1 MFTKMLIICMDLHYQ
16 DLFQSLNFKLI
27 DVEWFYLNKFSDNSR
42 KGCILYVDLDYLEEL
57 LNLHNDYP
65 LAPKKTLIEKDML
78 SNYCKKIVDM
88 HSN

>member
-1 MFTKMLIICMDLHYQ
+1 MLTICMDLHYQ

-27 DVEWFYLNKFSDNSR
+27 DVEWFYLIKFSDNSR

>member
-1 MFTKMLIICMDLHYQ
+1 MLTICMDLHYQ

-65 LAPKKTLIEKDML
+65 LAPKKTLIVKDML

>member
-1 MFTKMLIICMDLHYQ
+1 MLTICMDLHYQ

-42 KGCILYVDLDYLEEL
+42 KGFILYVDLDYLEEL

>member
-1 MFTKMLIICMDLHYQ
+1 MLTICMDLHYQ

-27 DVEWFYLNKFSDNSR
+27 DFEWFYLNKFSDNSR

>member
-1 MFTKMLIICMDLHYQ
+1 MLTICMDLHYQ
-16 DLFQSLNFKLI
+16 DLFQSLNFKQI
-27 DVEWFYLNKFSDNSR
+27 DVEGFYLNNFSDNSR
-42 KGCILYVDLDYLEEL
+42 KGFILYVDLEYLEEL

>member
-1 MFTKMLIICMDLHYQ
+1 MLTICMDLHYQ